1 MNAKSYA
8 RDLAAQLRERG
19 AFTSLWIEDAI
30 LRIPRHKFIRKHYE
44 PGPQGKFA
52 EVYCH
57 EPTDDQLQVIYS
69 DRGLLLKTPPD
80 ESSASQ
86 PSLVVGMLQDL
97 RLSEGDKVL
106 EIGTGSGWNA
116 GLMTIGTGRADLV
129 RSVDLQPE
137 IVQEARQSLD
147 TVHLHGVKLREADG
161 GEGWP
166 EEAPFD
172 RIIVTVGV
180 PEIPPL
186 WFSQLGEDGVLLL
199 PFKVGGVGD
208 PILRLQKQREKT
220 TGRFTR
226 WAGFGTLRGRFHS
239 AESDHLRR
247 SQNEEIRSLLER
259 EPVTLEM
266 PQPVDINCV
275 FFFTISGRTFN
286 AVLDERGALGPRP
299 AVYDQHAGS
308 IFVCSKKPE
317 LVVYGN
323 HDNIG
328 RLRELQSEWISIGKP
343 SIADFNVEVVTEDD
357 AQNLSWSIRRQDVI
371 LGLSL
376 RS

>member
-1 MNAKSYA
+1 M
-8 RDLAAQLRERG
+8 
-19 AFTSLWIEDAI
+19 
-30 LRIPRHKFIRKHYE
+30 
-44 PGPQGKFA
+44 
-52 EVYCH
+52 
-57 EPTDDQLQVIYS
+57 
-69 DRGLLLKTPPD
+69 
-80 ESSASQ
+80 
-86 PSLVVGMLQDL
+86 

-116 GLMTIGTGRADLV
+116 GLMTIGTRREDLV
-129 RSVDLQPE
+129 YSVDIQRE

-147 TVHLHGVKLREADG
+147 AVHLHGVRLRQADG

-180 PEIPPL
+180 PEIPPSWL
-186 WFSQLGEDGVLLL
+186 SQLGEDGVLLL

-239 AESDHLRR
+239 AESDPLSR
-247 SQNEEIRSLLER
+247 SQNDEIHSLLER
-259 EPVTLEM
+259 KPVTVEM

-275 FFFTISGRTFN
+275 FFFAISGRTFN
-286 AVLDERGALGPRP
+286 AVIDDRGALGPRP
-299 AVYDQHAGS
+299 AVYDQHGKS
-308 IFVCSKKPE
+308 ILVCSRNPE

-323 HDNIG
+323 HDNID
-328 RLRELQSEWISIGKP
+328 RLRELQSEWISIGRP
-343 SIADFNVEVVTEDD
+343 SIAEFNVEVVTEAD
-357 AQNLSWSIRRQDVI
+357 APNLSWSIRRQGVI

-376 RS
+376 